1 MTTDTTTP
9 ASSNGHASDDEQTLA
24 EHSRALS
31 TALEQHAHGL
41 RSLLEGQLELVER
54 FEAMLRT
61 AKDEERRIQR
71 ALVALEGEPTARPGP
86 KPAKPKPTP
95 KPGEWQVSDRK
106 VEQVLDALIE
116 HTANGEAISG
126 NALGD
131 RCSIASETIRRSLM
145 QLRERELVRVAGT
158 SRGGG
163 KLWLPMPDVQE
174 RRGR

>member
-9 ASSNGHASDDEQTLA
+9 ASSNGHVPDDEQTLA

-41 RSLLEGQLELVER
+41 RSLLEGQHELVER
-54 FEAMLRT
+54 FETMLRT

-71 ALVALEGEPTARPGP
+71 ALMALEGEPATTPRTP
-86 KPAKPKPTP
+86 KPKQTTP
-95 KPGEWQVSDRK
+95 KPGDWQVSDRK

-126 NALGD
+126 NKLADLAALE
-131 RCSIASETIRRSLM
+131 RAIRRGLGRCAS
-145 QLRERELVRVAGT
+145 ASSCA
-158 SRGGG
+158 SRA
-163 KLWLPMPDVQE
+163 
-174 RRGR
+174 RRAAAASCGCRCPTCKSAEAR